1 MSKKNQFKKSSLA
14 RRNLQKFTHN
24 RLAIFGI
31 VMLLAMIILSFG
43 APLFTKHAP
52 DLCDVSIR
60 FQEPTSEHILGTD
73 AVGRDLWSRLLYG
86 GRYSI
91 VIGLSGAIGAS
102 IIGIVLGCVGGYYG
116 GIVDTI
122 MLYISEILTSFP
134 QLILVLI
141 FVGFAGRGWMNLIIV
156 FSVTGWTFG
165 YRIVRSRIFSLREE
179 AFVESCKANGIGG
192 MSIMFRHIL
201 PNTLGP
207 VMVNLTLMT
216 AGYVLQEAGLSF
228 IGLGV
233 EAHIPTWGNIINAA
247 KSMAVMTNYPMLWI
261 APGVAISLF
270 VLGVNFFGDGLRDVY
285 DPGQ

>member
-1 MSKKNQFKKSSLA
+1 MSKNKKFKKSSLA
-14 RRNLQKFTHN
+14 RRNLQKFLHN
-24 RLAIFGI
+24 RLAIFGLI
-31 VMLLAMIILSFG
+31 LLLAMIVLSFG
-43 APLFTKHAP
+43 APLFTRHTP
-52 DLCDVSIR
+52 DFCDTTMMYAKPS
-60 FQEPTSEHILGTD
+60 SAHILGTD

-91 VIGLSGAIGAS
+91 IIGLAGALGATF
-102 IIGIVLGCVGGYYG
+102 IGIALGCIGGYYG
-116 GIVDTI
+116 GLIDTI

-141 FVGFAGRGWMNLIIV
+141 FVGFAGRGWVNLIII

-179 AFVESCKANGIGG
+179 AFVESCRANGIGG

-207 VMVNLTLMT
+207 VMVNLTLLT
-216 AGYVLQEAGLSF
+216 AGNVLQEAGLSF

-233 EAHIPTWGNIINAA
+233 EANIPTWGNIINSA
-247 KSMAVMTNYPMLWI
+247 KSMAIMTNYPMLWI
-261 APGVAISLF
+261 APGIAICIF
-270 VLGVNFFGDGLRDVY
+270 VLGINFFGDGLRDVY

>member
-1 MSKKNQFKKSSLA
+1 MSKKNEFKKSSLA
-14 RRNLQKFTHN
+14 RRNLQKFISN
-24 RLAIFGI
+24 KLAIFGI
-31 VMLLAMIILSFG
+31 VMLLAMIILAFG
-43 APLFTKHAP
+43 APLFTSHAP
-52 DLCDVSIR
+52 DFCDPSIR
-60 FQEPTSEHILGTD
+60 FQEPSSDHMLGTD

-91 VIGLSGAIGAS
+91 VIGLFGALGAS

-122 MLYISEILTSFP
+122 MLYISEIITSFP

-261 APGVAISLF
+261 APGIAISLF